1 MSNFKPIETQED
13 LDRIISERLAR
24 QKEKYADYDQV
35 KARVSELEK
44 ENGVL
49 KSAAE
54 SSKANTA
61 DFEKQIAELQGQVK
75 NYESKDL
82 RLRVAVAKGLPIELA
97 DRLAG
102 DDEEAIKADAE
113 RLASFMKPTEP
124 TPPMASTE
132 PNVPKDVNNNR
143 ELFRG
148 MVQNLGLED

>member
-1 MSNFKPIETQED
+1 
-13 LDRIISERLAR
+13 
-24 QKEKYADYDQV
+24 
-35 KARVSELEK
+35 
-44 ENGVL
+44 
-49 KSAAE
+49 
-54 SSKANTA
+54 
-61 DFEKQIAELQGQVK
+61 QGQVK

>member
-1 MSNFKPIETQED
+1 MSFKIIETQEE

-49 KSAAE
+49 KSAAK
-54 SSKANTA
+54 SNKASTA

-75 NYESKDL
+75 TYEGKDL
-82 RLRVAVAKGLPIELA
+82 RLRIAVANGLPIELA
-97 DRLAG
+97 DRLTG
-102 DDEEAIKADAE
+102 DDEETIKADAE
-113 RLASFMKPTEP
+113 RFASFVKQTEP

-132 PNVPKDVNNNR
+132 PILGNDENAGYKTM
-143 ELFRG
+143 LK
-148 MVQNLGLED
+148 NLKGE

>member
-1 MSNFKPIETQED
+1 MSNFKPIETQEE

-82 RLRVAVAKGLPIELA
+82 RLRVAVAKG
-97 DRLAG
+97 
-102 DDEEAIKADAE
+102 
-113 RLASFMKPTEP
+113 
-124 TPPMASTE
+124 
-132 PNVPKDVNNNR
+132 
-143 ELFRG
+143 
-148 MVQNLGLED
+148 